1 MPPAWPPPPPIR
13 DRPLSPLD
21 RQIAELAA
29 AGLTNKQIGERL
41 YLSHRTVAAHLYQI
55 FPGLGITSRAALR
68 DAARRPRRRRRH
80 RAAVPGRPFSDP
92 TEEINNDPR

>member
-1 MPPAWPPPPPIR
+1 MSHPPCGAGNPSSSGS
-13 DRPLSPLD
+13 PLSPLD

-68 DAARRPRRRRRH
+68 DALDALDGTGAPS
-80 RAAVPGRPFSDP
+80 PCGSSPDP